1 MKAPRV
7 TCPKCE
13 HQFSVLEIPN
23 PFTCESCGV
32 ELKTSGNAT
41 YAAIDVA
48 LQFFVGLIIAGCFA
62 SGHVVGYVIGALL
75 IVGWMWFT
83 LTVATRVISVHLKEP
98 KNENGNTAI

>member
-1 MKAPRV
+1 VKPPKV

-23 PFTCESCGV
+23 PFACESCGV

-48 LQFFVGLIIAGCFA
+48 LQFVLGLFVAGSFA
-62 SGHVVGYVIGALL
+62 SGHVMGYVIGTLL
-75 IVGWMWFT
+75 IVAWVWFT

-98 KNENGNTAI
+98 RDG